1 VICLVVGPA
10 AIFDPLSIPPELLH
24 RERELKAAET
34 FVENGISSQYP
45 LHIVVSGIRGI
56 GKTVFANYLAER
68 IRKEYGFPKV
78 FINMNNPESRI
89 F

>member
-1 VICLVVGPA
+1 MIVGPA
-10 AIFDPLSIPPELLH
+10 AIFDPLFIPPELLH
-24 RERELKAAET
+24 RERELKVAEN

-56 GKTVFANYLAER
+56 GKTVFASFLAEK
-68 IRKEYGFPKV
+68 IREEYGFPKI
-78 FINMNNPESRI
+78 FINMRDPEGRV